1 MKQISEEDLAETLN
15 DTGCYPTQESI
26 KEDIAKY
33 YEDCHCDRI
42 PRLEKWLTRCGELI
56 RINRR
61 KFQEERLRA
70 DDLQGEVM
78 DYKRQLNLTI
88 EDFHDASIKKDK
100 ENAELRSALER
111 YSVHDIECPYED
123 TGHLA
128 NHCEECTCGLKEAL
142 TGKED

>member
-56 RINRR
+56 SINRR
-61 KFQEERLRA
+61 KYQEERLRA
-70 DDLQGEVM
+70 DDLQGRVQ
-78 DYKRQLNLTI
+78 DYR
-88 EDFHDASIKKDK
+88 
-100 ENAELRSALER
+100 RALEEIVR
-111 YSVHDIECPYED
+111 AVRTDITKMTVNEVIVLEIA
-123 TGHLA
+123 T
-128 NHCEECTCGLKEAL
+128 EAL
-142 TGKED
+142 NGKEESNE